1 MACARHGRIRQLAG
15 NSLEETMKGW
25 KTTLAAA
32 LAAICGSLAAP
43 PAPAQQPGT
52 QFIGITGYRVGPYG
66 ANGAAFF
73 SGFIDYLILVNE
85 RDGGING
92 VKLSWEEC
100 ETEYN
105 NTKGVECYERLKTMA
120 QSGPTAIHPMS
131 TGITYSLIDKAPVDK
146 IPLITFGYGRTD
158 AVDGRVFPWLFPLV
172 SNYWDAA
179 TGIVKFIGEK
189 EGGAEKLKG
198 KKIVLL
204 YHDSA
209 YGKEPH
215 PVLEAEAAK
224 LGFELKM
231 IPVPHPGNEQ
241 QSQWLQIRQY
251 KPDWVI
257 LWGWGIMNATAL
269 TTAQKVGFPREKMV
283 GNWWAGSEIDT
294 EAAEGAASGYYA
306 ASLNLAGKDFSV
318 VQDVQKHVMAKGKSK
333 TPEKLVGTVL
343 WNRGMAAAMM
353 TVEAVRT
360 AQQKYGK
367 KPLTGEQ
374 VRWGIENLNLDS
386 NRLKQLGFGTMV
398 PPIKVSC
405 TDHSGSG
412 LVRFQQWDGKQ
423 WKAVSD
429 WMSGDR
435 AMIRKMVEES
445 AGKYAKEKN
454 ITPACLAG

>member
-1 MACARHGRIRQLAG
+1 MQVWSKAFITVLAG
-15 NSLEETMKGW
+15 
-25 KTTLAAA
+25 AAA
-32 LAAICGSLAAP
+32 LTAGWAL
-43 PAPAQQPGT
+43 AQQANT

-73 SGFIDYLILVNE
+73 SGFIDYLNLVNE

-105 NTKGVECYERLKTMA
+105 NAKGVECYERLKGKAAT
-120 QSGPTAIHPMS
+120 GPTAVHPMS
-131 TGITYSLIDKAPVDK
+131 TGITYALLDKAPADK
-146 IPLITFGYGRTD
+146 VPLITFGYGRTD
-158 AVDGRVFPWLFPLV
+158 AVDGRVFPWVFPLV

-189 EGGAEKLKG
+189 EGGADKLKG

-215 PVLEAEAAK
+215 P
-224 LGFELKM
+224 
-231 IPVPHPGNEQ
+231 GNEQ

-251 KPDWVI
+251 QPDWVI
-257 LWGWGIMNATAL
+257 LWGWGVMNATAL
-269 TTAQKVGFPREKMV
+269 KTAQKVGYPREKMV

-294 EAAEGAASGYYA
+294 EAAEGAANGYYA
-306 ASLNLAGKDFSV
+306 ASLNLAGSDFPV
-318 VQDVQKHVMAKGKSK
+318 VQDVQKLLVAKGKSQSN
-333 TPEKLVGTVL
+333 PKLLGTVL
-343 WNRGMAAAMM
+343 WNRGLAAAMM

-360 AQQKYGK
+360 AQGKFGK

-374 VRWGIENLNLDS
+374 VRWGIENLNIDAK
-386 NRLKQLGFGTMV
+386 RLQQLGFGTML
-398 PPIKVSC
+398 PGIKTSC

-412 LVRFQQWDGKQ
+412 LVRFQQWTGTQ
-423 WKAVSD
+423 WKPGSE
-429 WMSGDR
+429 WRSGDR

-445 AGKYAKEKN
+445 AAKYATEKN
-454 ITPACLAG
+454 ITPACIKG

>member
-1 MACARHGRIRQLAG
+1 MRA
-15 NSLEETMKGW
+15 W
-25 KTTLAAA
+25 KLPPAALIAAVLGAAAA
-32 LAAICGSLAAP
+32 LPAA
-43 PAPAQQPGT
+43 AQAPGT

-73 SGFIDYLILVNE
+73 SGFVDYLSLVNE

-105 NTKGVECYERLKTMA
+105 NTKGVECYERLKTKA
-120 QSGPTAIHPMS
+120 ATGPTAIHPMS
-131 TGITYSLIDKAPVDK
+131 TGLTYSLIDKVPVDK

-158 AVDGRVFPWLFPLV
+158 SVDGRVFPWLFPLV
-172 SNYWDAA
+172 SNYWDCA
-179 TGIVKFIGEK
+179 TGIVRFIAER
-189 EGGAEKLKG
+189 EGGEAKLKG
-198 KKIVLL
+198 KKIVML

-224 LGFELKM
+224 HGFELKL

-251 KPDWVI
+251 RPDWVI
-257 LWGWGIMNATAL
+257 LWGWGVMNATAL
-269 TTAQKVGFPREKMV
+269 STAQKVGFPRDKMI
-283 GNWWAGSEIDT
+283 GNWWSGSEVDT
-294 EAAEGAASGYYA
+294 EAAGEAAASGYYA
-306 ASLNLAGKDFSV
+306 ASLNLAGRDFQV
-318 VQDVQKHVMAKGKSK
+318 VRDVQKHVIDKGKSQ
-333 TPEKLVGTVL
+333 TPAKLVGSVL
-343 WNRGMAAAMM
+343 WNRGLAAAMM
-353 TVEAVRT
+353 TVEAVRK
-360 AQQKYGK
+360 AQEKYGK
-367 KPLTGEQ
+367 KPLAGEQ
-374 VRWGIENLNLDS
+374 VRWGIENLDIDAK
-386 NRLKQLGFGTMV
+386 RLNQLGFGSMV

-435 AMIRKMVEES
+435 AMVRKMVEDS
-445 AGKYAKEKN
+445 ASKYAQEKG
-454 ITPACLAG
+454 IKPACLAG

>member
-1 MACARHGRIRQLAG
+1 MKTLIRMLAALLFG
-15 NSLEETMKGW
+15 V
-25 KTTLAAA
+25 AA
-32 LAAICGSLAAP
+32 LAPLPTLAQA
-43 PAPAQQPGT
+43 PGT
-52 QFIGITGYRVGPYG
+52 QFIGITSYRVGPYG

-73 SGFIDYLILVNE
+73 NGFIDYLQLVNA

-105 NTKGVECYERLKTMA
+105 NTKGVECYERLKTKA
-120 QSGPTAIHPMS
+120 ATGPTTIHPMS
-131 TGITYSLIDKAPVDK
+131 TGITYSLLDKAPADK
-146 IPLITFGYGRTD
+146 IPLMTFGYGRTD
-158 AVDGRVFPWLFPLV
+158 AVDGRVFPWVFPMV

-179 TGIVKFIGEK
+179 TGIVKFIAER
-189 EGGAEKLKG
+189 EGGNLKG

-215 PVLEAEAAK
+215 PVVEAEAAAR
-224 LGFELKM
+224 GFELKM

-257 LWGWGIMNATAL
+257 LWGWGVMNATAL
-269 TTAQKVGFPREKMV
+269 STAQKMGFPRDHMV

-294 EAAEGAASGYYA
+294 EAAGEAATGYYA
-306 ASLNLAGKDFSV
+306 ASLNLAGRDFQV
-318 VQDVQKHVMAKGKSK
+318 VREVQKYVLDAGKSQ
-333 TPEKLVGTVL
+333 TPAKMVGSVL
-343 WNRGMAAAMM
+343 WNRGLAAAMM
-353 TVEAVRT
+353 TVESVRT
-360 AQQKYGK
+360 AQGKFGK

-374 VRWGIENLNLDS
+374 VRWGIENLNIDAK
-386 NRLKQLGFGTMV
+386 RLNQLGFGGMV
-398 PPIKVSC
+398 PTVKLSC

-412 LVRFQQWDGKQ
+412 LVRFQQWDGKK
-423 WKAVSD
+423 WKAVTD

-435 AMIRKMVEES
+435 QLVLKMVEES
-445 AGKYAKEKN
+445 AGKYAAEKG
-454 ITPACLAG
+454 IKPACIGG